1 MLEHGAGQDRA
12 RALSLIVASLH
23 LYGTDAQALK
33 SIEKAIKCGG
43 SEVLEQLVNRL
54 CEPGA
59 SKRRA
64 MLVDLA
70 LNGIGS
76 QLIAVILPSVN
87 KEQGTTLYD
96 AVSFRNLVRMP
107 DRQALTWKPK
117 IKKHVVTLKGSKSG
131 SRVTWLLYV
140 QGVSLG
146 LLPLTMSCSDKMRAY
161 YGY

>member
-1 MLEHGAGQDRA
+1 MLEHGAEQDRA

-43 SEVLEQLVNRL
+43 SDILERLVDRL
-54 CEPGA
+54 CEPGT

-70 LNGIGS
+70 LNPVGS

-96 AVSFRNLVRMP
+96 AVSLHNLN
-107 DRQALTWKPK
+107 T
-117 IKKHVVTLKGSKSG
+117 
-131 SRVTWLLYV
+131 
-140 QGVSLG
+140 
-146 LLPLTMSCSDKMRAY
+146 
-161 YGY
+161 

>member
-1 MLEHGAGQDRA
+1 VLEHGAGQDRA

-43 SEVLEQLVNRL
+43 SEVLENLVNRL

-76 QLIAVILPSVN
+76 QLIAVILPSVS

-96 AVSFRNLVRMP
+96 A
-107 DRQALTWKPK
+107 

-131 SRVTWLLYV
+131 SRVTWLF
-140 QGVSLG
+140 
-146 LLPLTMSCSDKMRAY
+146 DKMRAY